1 MTRVLKILT
10 VAAAMVALCGVILSA
25 AYTQTVEE
33 EVTRLRRE
41 NRSDIVYLRTR
52 VRELESMLT
61 AELTGRLEPPDLPV
75 DGVPE
80 DTMESEEDPAATDEA
95 ETDSDTES
103 SAEEGTVGSDVSE
116 GDVSEDGTAADE
128 PDTLLPESEEVTV
141 PTHNSPETAAPTAL
155 YTLAAYNGMI
165 GVFDRG
171 GELVRVINVFVM
183 TLPQAEQEALAM
195 GIPAYSEEEMRQIA
209 ERFE

>member
-41 NRSDIVYLRTR
+41 SRSDIVYLRTR
-52 VRELESMLT
+52 VRELESLLT
-61 AELTGRLEPPDLPV
+61 AELAGRLEPPDLPV

-95 ETDSDTES
+95 ETDGDTES
-103 SAEEGTVGSDVSE
+103 SVEDVTS
-116 GDVSEDGTAADE
+116 ADE

-165 GVFDRG
+165 GVFDQG

-183 TLPQAEQEALAM
+183 TLPEAEQEALAM

>member
-95 ETDSDTES
+95 ETAGDTES
-103 SAEEGTVGSDVSE
+103 SV
-116 GDVSEDGTAADE
+116 EDSTAADE
-128 PDTLLPESEEVTV
+128 PDTRLPESEEVTV

>member
-41 NRSDIVYLRTR
+41 SRSDIVYRRTR
-52 VRELESMLT
+52 VRELESLLT
-61 AELTGRLEPPDLPV
+61 AELAGRLEPPDLPV

-95 ETDSDTES
+95 ETDGDTES
-103 SAEEGTVGSDVSE
+103 SVEDVTS
-116 GDVSEDGTAADE
+116 ADE

-165 GVFDRG
+165 GVFDQG

-183 TLPQAEQEALAM
+183 TLPEAEQEALAM

>member
-10 VAAAMVALCGVILSA
+10 VAAALVALCGVILSA

-41 NRSDIVYLRTR
+41 SRSDIVYLRTR

-61 AELTGRLEPPDLPV
+61 AELAGRLEPPDLPV

-80 DTMESEEDPAATDEA
+80 DTDPEEVTTDE
-95 ETDSDTES
+95 E
-103 SAEEGTVGSDVSE
+103 SAEENDTSDTRPEENTDGETDEDTVG
-116 GDVSEDGTAADE
+116 E
-128 PDTLLPESEEVTV
+128 PDTQLPESEEVTV

-165 GVFDRG
+165 GVFDQG

-183 TLPQAEQEALAM
+183 TLPEAEQEALAM

>member
-10 VAAAMVALCGVILSA
+10 VAAALVALCGVILSA
-25 AYTQTVEE
+25 AYTQTVDE

-80 DTMESEEDPAATDEA
+80 DTDPEEVTTDE
-95 ETDSDTES
+95 E
-103 SAEEGTVGSDVSE
+103 SAEENDTSDTRPEENTDGETDEDTVG
-116 GDVSEDGTAADE
+116 E
-128 PDTLLPESEEVTV
+128 PDTQLPESEEVTV

-183 TLPQAEQEALAM
+183 TLPEAEQEALAL

>member
-10 VAAAMVALCGVILSA
+10 VAAALVALCGVILSA
-25 AYTQTVEE
+25 AYTQTVDE

-61 AELTGRLEPPDLPV
+61 AELAGRLEPPDLPV

-80 DTMESEEDPAATDEA
+80 DTDPEEVTTDE
-95 ETDSDTES
+95 E
-103 SAEEGTVGSDVSE
+103 SAEENDTSDTRPE
-116 GDVSEDGTAADE
+116 ENTDGETDENTSADE
-128 PDTLLPESEEVTV
+128 PDTQLPESEEVTV

-155 YTLAAYNGMI
+155 YTLTAYNGMI

-183 TLPQAEQEALAM
+183 TLPEAEQEALAL